1 MLSVKNILNTEY
13 VNLNNLFKNNHNKY
27 LENKPFSHIVFDNF
41 FKNEFLDNILADFPK
56 DLKNIGIKYDN
67 AKEKKSASI
76 SAETM
81 SIKTNHL
88 ISYLNS
94 YEFINFLN
102 NLTGIKEKLIPDPY
116 LWGAGYHELK
126 DEGFLNVH
134 ADFNLHPELKL
145 NRRINLL
152 IYLNKDWQENY
163 GGSLEL
169 WNREM
174 KNCIKKITPIFNRV
188 VIFNTNDFSYHGNPE
203 KIKHPKK
210 ISRKSI
216 ALYYYSNGRPKTEI
230 NDEITQSTLFQKR
243 PNSQDET
250 SKKIIYKKMFGKF
263 YIKKKIKL

>member
-1 MLSVKNILNTEY
+1 
-13 VNLNNLFKNNHNKY
+13 
-27 LENKPFSHIVFDNF
+27 
-41 FKNEFLDNILADFPK
+41 
-56 DLKNIGIKYDN
+56 
-67 AKEKKSASI
+67 
-76 SAETM
+76 M

-94 YEFINFLN
+94 YEFINFLS

-174 KNCIKKITPIFNRV
+174 KNCIKKLLQYLIELLFLILMIL
-188 VIFNTNDFSYHGNPE
+188 VIMEILKKLNTL
-203 KIKHPKK
+203 KK
-210 ISRKSI
+210 
-216 ALYYYSNGRPKTEI
+216 
-230 NDEITQSTLFQKR
+230 
-243 PNSQDET
+243 
-250 SKKIIYKKMFGKF
+250 
-263 YIKKKIKL
+263 